1 MSRILEFPPRDPE
14 EMGEDELQDYLAELR
29 RRLNQLDAQ
38 EPEDRESAAYEHWC
52 NRHEKLED
60 QIDDVLDLLD

>member
-14 EMGEDELQDYLAELR
+14 DMGEDELQDYLAELR

-38 EPEDRESAAYEHWC
+38 EPEDRESAAYERWC
-52 NRHEKLED
+52 DRHEKLED